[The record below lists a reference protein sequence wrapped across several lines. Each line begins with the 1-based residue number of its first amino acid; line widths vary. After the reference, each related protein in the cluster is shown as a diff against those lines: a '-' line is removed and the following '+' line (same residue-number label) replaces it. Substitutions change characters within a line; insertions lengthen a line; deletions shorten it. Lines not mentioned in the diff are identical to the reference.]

1 MTELVARTG
10 PPTVRLAVLDDEPTT
25 NTPTLVVDPDVGKV
39 TASANAWVASGAM
52 VKVPEVRMFSGI
64 ALEWFANLFPSKVMF
79 PVEVPPDSAPRL
91 VSPVPIV
98 LKMAPLLPWNRIVA
112 LEAVTSALLMSI
124 E

>member
-10 PPTVRLAVLDDEPTT
+10 PPTVRAAVFEDEPTT
-25 NTPTLVVDPDVGKV
+25 KTPTLVVDPEVGKV

-79 PVEVPPDSAPRL
+79 PVAVPPESAPRL

-112 LEAVTSALLMSI
+112 LEAVISALLMSI